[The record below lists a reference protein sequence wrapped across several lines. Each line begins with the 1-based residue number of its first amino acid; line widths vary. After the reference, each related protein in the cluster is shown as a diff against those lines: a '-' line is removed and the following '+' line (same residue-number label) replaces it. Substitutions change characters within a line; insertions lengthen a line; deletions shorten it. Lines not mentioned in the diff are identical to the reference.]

1 MMYKRILLTLDGS
14 SLAEQAL
21 PHAVAQAKHF
31 QAELIL
37 LKVNMITKEKP
48 ALNSEAIA
56 KAEELVRI
64 SAIEYL
70 ERVAAGIQD
79 SGIKVETDVIDG
91 ASHEAIIQYT
101 EEYAIDLIVISSR
114 GQSGFNRWIMGSVA
128 DRVIRGTNIPVL
140 LIRVFKQDD

>member
-1 MMYKRILLTLDGS
+1 MYRRILLTLDGS

-21 PHAVAQAKHF
+21 PNAVAQAKHF

-37 LKVNMITKEKP
+37 LKVNLITKEKP
-48 ALNSEAIA
+48 ALYREAIE

-79 SGIKVETDVIDG
+79 SGIEVETVVIDG
-91 ASHEAIIQYT
+91 VSHEAIIHFA
-101 EEYAIDLIVISSR
+101 EENAIDLIVMSSR

-128 DRVIRGTNIPVL
+128 DRVIRGTHIPVL
-140 LIRVFKQDD
+140 LIQAFKRDD

>member
-1 MMYKRILLTLDGS
+1 MYRRILLTLDGS

-21 PHAVAQAKHF
+21 PNAVAQAKHF

-37 LKVNMITKEKP
+37 LKVNLITKEKP
-48 ALNSEAIA
+48 ALYREAIE

-79 SGIKVETDVIDG
+79 SGIEVETVVIDG
-91 ASHEAIIQYT
+91 VSHEAIIHFA
-101 EEYAIDLIVISSR
+101 EENAIDLNVMSSR

-128 DRVIRGTNIPVL
+128 DRVIRGTHIPVL
-140 LIRVFKQDD
+140 LIQAFKRDD

>member
-1 MMYKRILLTLDGS
+1 MYRRILLTLDGS

-48 ALNSEAIA
+48 DLYREAIE

-70 ERVAAGIQD
+70 ERVATGVQD
-79 SGIKVETDVIDG
+79 SGIEVKTVVIDG
-91 ASHEAIIQYT
+91 VAHEAIIQFA
-101 EEYAIDLIVISSR
+101 EEQAVDLIVISSR
-114 GQSGFNRWIMGSVA
+114 GQSGVNRWIMGSVA

-140 LIRVFKQDD
+140 LIQVFKQDG